1 MDMVKKILGILIFA
15 LLGILFFGFE
25 ILTHGW
31 AITLLSIIITS
42 VIVGLVV
49 LGAWLLSD

>member
-1 MDMVKKILGILIFA
+1 MSKKILGILIFV
-15 LLGILFFGFE
+15 LLGGLFFGAE
-25 ILTHGW
+25 ILVHGW
-31 AITLLSIIITS
+31 TITLLSIIITS